1 MSQSA
6 IEQSFPI
13 QAVSEYSAKEKNIRH
28 GHISTLHIW
37 WSRKPL
43 AVSRATIYAAL
54 VSAFTEEEI
63 KQKNDFIAELS
74 KWENANNQELLNQA
88 RADILK
94 ANNGIPPKVL
104 DPFSGGGSIP
114 LEALRLGCETYAN
127 DLNPVAVLIEKATL
141 EFPQKYG
148 QLKTKNIDVMPSP
161 PQPPSP
167 VGEGLGVRVSQT
179 YNPLLEDVKKW
190 GNWVLEKARAEIG
203 KFYPN
208 EDDGRIP
215 VGYYWMRT
223 VICKNPD
230 CSVEIPLTSN
240 LWLAKKDKK
249 KVALK
254 ILPSPVGEGLGV
266 REKPSINF
274 EIVEDENIDFDPAKG
289 TVARAKVVCPCCGSS
304 LTDKDTRK
312 QFIDGIASQRMVA
325 VVLHNPKQSGKTY
338 RLATAQDLEVFNNAK
353 IYLESKRNQLWD
365 NWGIDPIPDE
375 ELKRVPITFGV
386 INVWVYG
393 MNTWGSLFNSRQ
405 QLALI
410 TFADAVKQA
419 HQLILNEGYNED
431 YAKAIATYLALVISR
446 CSDFQTKIVRWFNHV
461 ENSCNTFARQAIPMA
476 WDYFE
481 LNLFSPVSQGT
492 FNSMFRQIDRT
503 IDQISKGF
511 FLSNGVVTQSSA
523 TNLPYPDNYF
533 DAIIT
538 DPPYYDSI
546 PYSYLSDF
554 FYVWLSRTI
563 GDYYPELFAT
573 PLTPKS
579 DEAVAYSHNK
589 GGLEEG
595 KRYFEDKIGQA
606 FKEISRTLKSD
617 GIACIVFAH
626 KSTDA
631 WETIINALSKAG
643 LYLTA
648 SIPIHT
654 EMKTRLRGQESAALA
669 SSIYMVCRK
678 RNTQETAYFE
688 EIESQVKDKIKE
700 RLDLFWSQG
709 ISGSDFFI
717 SAIGPALEVF
727 GKYESVETYA
737 GDIISASTLLEFIR
751 KTVSEYALTKILKNP
766 QQLGGIDPET
776 RFYLLWRWTFGNVK
790 VIFDE
795 ARKLASACGIE
806 ITEYWDKG
814 FIKKDKEFI
823 IVLSPKDRDKK
834 FIDQENLTNLVDI
847 LHQLLLL
854 WEKNQRD
861 KITEV
866 LTLTGQLNNNAFWQV
881 AQSISE
887 VLPDGDKEKQ
897 MLQGLL
903 YGRDSYQKSVSESK
917 QLSIE
922 YPQN

>member
-1 MSQSA
+1 MNQAA

-13 QAVSEYSAKEKNIRH
+13 QEVSEYSAKEKNIRH

-54 VSAFTEEEI
+54 VSAFSDAEI
-63 KQKNDFIAELS
+63 NAKNQFIAELS
-74 KWENANNQELLNQA
+74 KWENCNNQDLLNQA
-88 RADILK
+88 RQDILN

-141 EFPQKYG
+141 QFPQKYG
-148 QLKTKNIDVMPSP
+148 QVKTRIVKENTG
-161 PQPPSP
+161 
-167 VGEGLGVRVSQT
+167 GESEQT

-190 GNWVLEKARAEIG
+190 GNWVLEKAQAEIG

-208 EDDGRIP
+208 ESDGRIP

-223 VICKNPD
+223 VICQNPN
-230 CSVEIPLTSN
+230 CGVEIPLTSN
-240 LWLAKKDKK
+240 LWLAKKDNK

-254 ILPSPVGEGLGV
+254 IVPIPPNSSNGAEQ
-266 REKPSINF
+266 KPQINF
-274 EIVEDENIDFDPAKG
+274 EIVENENIDFDPANG

-312 QFIDGIASQRMVA
+312 QFQDGIASQRMIA
-325 VVLHNPKQSGKTY
+325 VVLHNPNSSGKTY
-338 RLATAQDLEVFNNAK
+338 RLANDQDLETFNQAK
-353 IYLESKRNQLWD
+353 SYLEIKRNELWD
-365 NWGIDPIPDE
+365 KWGIDPVPDE
-375 ELKRVPITFGV
+375 PLNRVPITFGV

-393 MNTWGSLFNSRQ
+393 MNTWGSLFNFRQ

-419 HQLILNEGYNED
+419 HQLILNEGYDED
-431 YAKAIATYLALVISR
+431 YAKAIVTYLALGVDRLADYNSMLA
-446 CSDFQTKIVRWFNHV
+446 RWVCNGEFV
-461 ENSCNTFARQAIPMA
+461 GNTFTRQALPMI

-481 LNLFSPVSQGT
+481 LNPASEATGD
-492 FNSMFRQIDRT
+492 FNSALNWITRVIENNS
-503 IDQISKGF
+503 IS
-511 FLSNGVVTQSSA
+511 SINYATTTQSSA

-554 FYVWLSRTI
+554 FYVCLSRTI
-563 GDYYPELFAT
+563 GEYYPELFAT

-579 DEAVAYSHNK
+579 DEAVAYSHDN
-589 GGLEEG
+589 GGLEAG

-606 FKEISRTLKSD
+606 FKEISRTLKDS
-617 GIACIVFAH
+617 GIAIIVFAH

-648 SIPIHT
+648 SIPIHS
-654 EMKTRLRGQESAALA
+654 EMKARMRAKESAALA

-678 RNTQETAYFE
+678 RNSKETAYFE
-688 EIESQVKDKIKE
+688 EIESQVQDKIKE
-700 RLDLFWSQG
+700 RLDHFWQQG

-727 GKYESVETYA
+727 GKYETVETYA
-737 GDIISASTLLEFIR
+737 GETIEAATLLEFIR
-751 KTVSEYALTKILKNP
+751 KTVSEYALNQILQPSTTKLPSPVGESAEVKVN
-766 QQLGGIDPET
+766 LTGIDTET
-776 RFYLLWRWTFGNVK
+776 RFYLLWRWTFGNIK

-823 IVLSPKDRDKK
+823 TVLSAKERDKK
-834 FIDQENLTNLVDI
+834 FIEQEKLTNMIDI

-854 WEKNQRD
+854 WEKNERQ
-861 KITEV
+861 KITE
-866 LTLTGQLNNNAFWQV
+866 LLEKTGQLNNNAFWQV

-887 VLPDGDKEKQ
+887 VLPEGDKEKQ

-903 YGRDSYQKSVSESK
+903 YGRDSYQKGGNK
-917 QLSIE
+917 AAQLE
-922 YPQN
+922 LL

>member
-1 MSQSA
+1 MNQAA

-13 QAVSEYSAKEKNIRH
+13 QEVSEYSAKEKNIRH

-37 WSRKPL
+37 WARRPL
-43 AVSRATIYAAL
+43 AASRATIYAAL
-54 VSAFTEEEI
+54 VPAFTESQI
-63 KQKNDFIAELS
+63 KQKNQFIAELS

-148 QLKTKNIDVMPSP
+148 QLKTRIIELADAKNKEVQNPTLE
-161 PQPPSP
+161 Q
-167 VGEGLGVRVSQT
+167 E
-179 YNPLLEDVKKW
+179 YNPLLEDVRKW
-190 GNWVLEKARAEIG
+190 GNWVLETAKEEIG
-203 KFYPN
+203 KFYPH
-208 EDDGRIP
+208 EPDGRIP
-215 VGYYWMRT
+215 VGYIWART
-223 VICKNPD
+223 VTCQNPN
-230 CSVEIPLTSN
+230 CGVEIPLMRQT
-240 LWLAKKDKK
+240 WLAKKDNK

-254 ILPSPVGEGLGV
+254 IIPI
-266 REKPSINF
+266 INESGNNQIDF
-274 EIVEDENIDFDPAKG
+274 EIVENDGIDFDPATG
-289 TVARAKVVCPCCGSS
+289 TVSRAKVVCPCCGSS

-338 RLATAQDLEVFNNAK
+338 RLATAEDMEIFNHAQFCL
-353 IYLESKRNQLWD
+353 YSKRNELWD
-365 NWGIDPIPDE
+365 KWGIDPIPNE
-375 ELKRVPITFGV
+375 ELPLMSGVFNVPL
-386 INVWVYG
+386 YG

-419 HQLILNEGYNED
+419 HQLILKEGYNED
-431 YAKAIATYLALVISR
+431 YAKAIATYLALAFDRTLMFTSNLTR
-446 CSDFQTKIVRWFNHV
+446 WKSDAECPVDIFG
-461 ENSCNTFARQAIPMA
+461 RQALPMT
-476 WDYFE
+476 WDYAENNPIYPHSGAF
-481 LNLFSPVSQGT
+481 
-492 FNSMFRQIDRT
+492 
-503 IDQISKGF
+503 IDQVERILYSLNKTF
-511 FLSNGVVTQSSA
+511 MDKNYTTTVTQSSA

-538 DPPYYDSI
+538 DPPYYNSI
-546 PYSYLSDF
+546 TYADLSDF

-563 GDYYPELFAT
+563 GEYYPELFAT

-579 DEAVAYSHNK
+579 DEITEMKGWDSKRYSHK
-589 GGLEEG
+589 D
-595 KRYFEDKIGQA
+595 KQFFEDKIGQA
-606 FKEISRTLKSD
+606 FQEISRTLKLS
-617 GIACIVFAH
+617 GIAIIVFAH

-631 WETIINALSKAG
+631 WEAIINALSKAN

-648 SIPIHT
+648 SIPIHS
-654 EMKTRLRGQESAALA
+654 EMKARMRGQESAALA

-678 RNTQETAYFE
+678 RTSEETAYFE
-688 EIESQVKDKIKE
+688 EIESEVQEKIKE
-700 RLDLFWSQG
+700 RLDHFWSQG

-727 GKYESVETYA
+727 GKYQTVETYA
-737 GDIISASTLLEFIR
+737 GDTIEAATLLEFIR

-766 QQLGGIDPET
+766 QELGGIDPQT
-776 RFYLLWRWTFGNVK
+776 RFYLLWRWTFGNSK

-795 ARKLASACGIE
+795 GRKLASACGIE
-806 ITEYWDKG
+806 ITEYWNKG

-823 IVLSPKDRDKK
+823 TVLSPKDRDKK
-834 FIDQENLTNLVDI
+834 FIDQEKLENMVDI
-847 LHQLLLL
+847 LHQMLLL
-854 WEKNQRD
+854 WEKNNRE
-861 KITEV
+861 KITEL
-866 LTLTGQLNNNAFWQV
+866 LTSTGKLNNNAFWQV

-903 YGRDSYQKSVSESK
+903 YGRESYQKAGSESK
-917 QLSIE
+917 QLGLF
-922 YPQN
+922 

>member
-1 MSQSA
+1 MNQAA

-13 QAVSEYSAKEKNIRH
+13 QEVSEYSAKEKNIRH

-43 AVSRATIYAAL
+43 AASRATIYAAL
-54 VSAFTEEEI
+54 VPAFTASEMN
-63 KQKNDFIAELS
+63 QKNQFIAELS

-88 RADILK
+88 RADILQ
-94 ANNGIPPKVL
+94 AHGGIPPKVL

-114 LEALRLGCETYAN
+114 LEALRLGCETFAN

-148 QLKTKNIDVMPSP
+148 QLKTRIFKETTG
-161 PQPPSP
+161 
-167 VGEGLGVRVSQT
+167 GETPQT

-190 GNWVLEKARAEIG
+190 GNWVLETAKKEIG
-203 KFYPN
+203 TFYPH
-208 EDDGRIP
+208 ETDGRIP

-223 VICKNPD
+223 VTCQNPD
-230 CSVEIPLTSN
+230 CRVEIPLTSN
-240 LWLAKKDKK
+240 LWLAKKDNK

-254 ILPSPVGEGLGV
+254 IIPIIHESGNNQ
-266 REKPSINF
+266 IDF
-274 EIVEDENIDFDPAKG
+274 AIVENDNIDFDPATG
-289 TVARAKVVCPCCGSS
+289 TVARAKVICPCCGSS

-338 RLATAQDLEVFNNAK
+338 RLATAEDMEIFNHAQS
-353 IYLESKRNQLWD
+353 YLESKRNELWD
-365 NWGIDPIPDE
+365 KWGIDPVPDE
-375 ELKRVPITFGV
+375 PTPLGKGSGAERAFSVR
-386 INVWVYG
+386 NYG
-393 MNTWGSLFNSRQ
+393 MNTWVSLFNSRQ

-419 HQLILNEGYNED
+419 HQLILQEGYDED
-431 YAKAIATYLALVISR
+431 YAKAIATYLALGVDRLVDYNSIL
-446 CSDFQTKIVRWFNHV
+446 TRWVCNGEFV
-461 ENSCNTFARQAIPMA
+461 GNTFTRQALPMI
-476 WDYFE
+476 WDYLE
-481 LNLFSPVSQGT
+481 LNPASEATGD
-492 FNSMFRQIDRT
+492 FNSALNWINRVIENNS
-503 IDQISKGF
+503 ISSINF
-511 FLSNGVVTQSSA
+511 ATTTQSSA

-563 GDYYPELFAT
+563 GEYYPELFAT

-579 DEAVAYSHNK
+579 DEAVAYSHN
-589 GGLEEG
+589 GGAEAG
-595 KRYFEDKIGQA
+595 KQYFEEKIGQS
-606 FKEISRTLKSD
+606 FQEISRTLKPS
-617 GIACIVFAH
+617 GIAVIVFAH

-631 WETIINALSKAG
+631 WETIINALSKAN

-648 SIPIHT
+648 SIPIHS
-654 EMKTRLRGQESAALA
+654 EMKNRLRGQESAALA

-678 RNTQETAYFE
+678 RTSAETAYFE
-688 EIESQVKDKIKE
+688 EIETEIQEKIQE
-700 RLDLFWSQG
+700 RLEHFWSQG

-717 SAIGPALEVF
+717 SAIGPALEIV
-727 GKYESVETYA
+727 GKYATVETYA
-737 GDIISASTLLEFIR
+737 GETIAAATLLEFIR

-766 QQLGGIDPET
+766 QELGGIDPQT
-776 RFYLLWRWTFGNVK
+776 RFYLLWRWTFGNSK

-795 ARKLASACGIE
+795 GRKLASACGIE
-806 ITEYWDKG
+806 ITEYWNKG

-823 IVLSPKDRDKK
+823 TVLSPKDRDKK
-834 FIDQENLTNLVDI
+834 FIDQEKLENMIDI
-847 LHQLLLL
+847 LHQMLLL
-854 WEKNQRD
+854 WEKNNRE
-861 KITEV
+861 KITEL
-866 LTLTGQLNNNAFWQV
+866 LTNTGQLNNNAFWQV

-903 YGRDSYQKSVSESK
+903 YGRESYQKGGNEGK
-917 QLSIE
+917 QLGLF
-922 YPQN
+922 

>member
-1 MSQSA
+1 MPQAA

-13 QAVSEYSAKEKNIRH
+13 QAVSVYSAKEKNINH

-54 VSAFTEEEI
+54 VPAFSKKEI
-63 KQKNDFIAELS
+63 EKKNKFIAELCQ
-74 KWENANNQELLNQA
+74 WENANNQDLLNEA

-148 QLKTKNIDVMPSP
+148 QIQTKIVKE
-161 PQPPSP
+161 QTGQE
-167 VGEGLGVRVSQT
+167 VEQT

-190 GNWVLEKARAEIG
+190 GNWVLEKAKEEIG
-203 KFYPN
+203 KFYPH
-208 EDDGRIP
+208 EADGKIP
-215 VGYYWMRT
+215 IGYYWMRT
-223 VICKNPD
+223 VTCKNPD
-230 CSVEIPLTSN
+230 CAVEIPLTSN
-240 LWLAKKDKK
+240 LWLVKKDKK
-249 KVALK
+249 KIALK
-254 ILPSPVGEGLGV
+254 IIALPSKS
-266 REKPSINF
+266 RKKASINF
-274 EIVEDENIDFDPAKG
+274 AIVENEQIDFDPSIG

-304 LTDKDTRK
+304 LTDNDTRK
-312 QFIDGIASQRMVA
+312 QFQDGIADQRMVA
-325 VVLHNPKQSGKTY
+325 VVLRTPKELGEKKSGKTY
-338 RLATAQDLEVFNNAK
+338 RLATDQDLKIFNDAK
-353 IYLESKRNQLWD
+353 NYLETKRNELWD
-365 NWGIDPIPDE
+365 KWLIDPIPDE
-375 ELKRVPITFGV
+375 ELPPTGTLGFRVQL
-386 INVWVYG
+386 YG

-410 TFADAVKQA
+410 TFANAVKQA
-419 HQLILNEGYNED
+419 HQLILTEGYEED
-431 YAKAIATYLALVISR
+431 YARAIATYLALMIDMQSAF
-446 CSDFQTKIVRWFNHV
+446 CNKLARW
-461 ENSCNTFARQAIPMA
+461 ENTSEAIKQLYSRQALPMM
-476 WDYFE
+476 WDYVE
-481 LNLFSPVSQGT
+481 LNPFSGSSGSLKTGIEYYLKVITHCTKFGNNVAVT
-492 FNSMFRQIDRT
+492 
-503 IDQISKGF
+503 
-511 FLSNGVVTQSSA
+511 TQSSA

-563 GDYYPELFAT
+563 GEYYPELFAT

-579 DEAVAYSHNK
+579 EEAVAYTHNN
-589 GGLEEG
+589 GGAEEG
-595 KRYFEDKIGQA
+595 KRYFEEKISQA
-606 FKEISRTLKSD
+606 FQEISRTLKVN
-617 GIACIVFAH
+617 GIAVIVFAH

-631 WETIINALSKAG
+631 WETIINALSQAG

-654 EMKTRLRGQESAALA
+654 EMKGRLRGQDSAALA

-678 RNTQETAYFE
+678 RNTEETAYFE
-688 EIESQVKDKIKE
+688 EIENQVKDKIKE
-700 RLDLFWSQG
+700 RLDFFWSEG

-717 SAIGPALEVF
+717 SAIGPALEIF
-727 GKYESVETYA
+727 GKYQSVENYA
-737 GDIISASTLLEFIR
+737 GETIKASDLLEFIR

-766 QQLGGIDPET
+766 KELGGIDQET
-776 RFYLLWRWTFGNVK
+776 RFYLLWRWTFGNNK
-790 VIFDE
+790 IIFDE

-806 ITEYWDKG
+806 ITEYWDRG
-814 FIKKDKEFI
+814 FIKKEKEFI
-823 IVLSPKDRDKK
+823 SVLSAKDRNKN
-834 FIDQENLTNLVDI
+834 FIDQEDLSNMVDI
-847 LHQLLLL
+847 LHQSLLL
-854 WEKNQRD
+854 WEANKRD
-861 KITEV
+861 KITAL
-866 LTLTGQLNNNAFWQV
+866 LTQTGQLNHNTFWQV

-903 YGRDSYQKSVSESK
+903 YGRNTYKKPDSQQRTDAE
-917 QLSIE
+917 QLKLF
-922 YPQN
+922 N

>member
-1 MSQSA
+1 MNQAA

-13 QAVSEYSAKEKNIRH
+13 QEVSEYSAKEKNIRH

-43 AVSRATIYAAL
+43 AASRATIYAAL
-54 VSAFTEEEI
+54 VPAFTASEMN
-63 KQKNDFIAELS
+63 QKNQFIAELS

-88 RADILK
+88 RADILQ
-94 ANNGIPPKVL
+94 AHGGIPPKVL

-114 LEALRLGCETYAN
+114 LEALRLGCETFAN

-148 QLKTKNIDVMPSP
+148 QLKTRIFKETTG
-161 PQPPSP
+161 
-167 VGEGLGVRVSQT
+167 GETPQT

-190 GNWVLEKARAEIG
+190 GNWVLETAKKEIG
-203 KFYPN
+203 KFYPH
-208 EDDGRIP
+208 ETDGRIP

-223 VICKNPD
+223 VTCQNPD
-230 CSVEIPLTSN
+230 CRVEIPLTSN
-240 LWLAKKDKK
+240 LWLAKKDNK

-254 ILPSPVGEGLGV
+254 IIPIIHESGNNQ
-266 REKPSINF
+266 IDF
-274 EIVEDENIDFDPAKG
+274 AIVENDNIDFDPATG
-289 TVARAKVVCPCCGSS
+289 TVARAKVICPCCGSS

-325 VVLHNPKQSGKTY
+325 VVLHNPKSSGKTY
-338 RLATAQDLEVFNNAK
+338 RLATAEDMEIFNHAQS
-353 IYLESKRNQLWD
+353 YLESKRNELWD
-365 NWGIDPIPDE
+365 KWGIDPVPDE
-375 ELKRVPITFGV
+375 PLTRVPITFGV

-419 HQLILNEGYNED
+419 HQLILQEGYDED
-431 YAKAIATYLALVISR
+431 YAKAIATYLALGVDRLVDYNSIL
-446 CSDFQTKIVRWFNHV
+446 TRWVCNGEFV
-461 ENSCNTFARQAIPMA
+461 GNTFTRQALPMI
-476 WDYFE
+476 WDYLE
-481 LNLFSPVSQGT
+481 LNPASEATGD
-492 FNSMFRQIDRT
+492 FNSALNWINRVIENNS
-503 IDQISKGF
+503 ISSINF
-511 FLSNGVVTQSSA
+511 ATTTQSSA

-563 GDYYPELFAT
+563 GEYYPELFAT

-579 DEAVAYSHNK
+579 DEAVAYSHN
-589 GGLEEG
+589 GGAEAGKQFFEE
-595 KRYFEDKIGQA
+595 KIGQA
-606 FKEISRTLKSD
+606 FQEISRTLKPL
-617 GIACIVFAH
+617 GIAVIVFAH

-631 WETIINALSKAG
+631 WETIINALSKAN

-648 SIPIHT
+648 SIPIHS
-654 EMKTRLRGQESAALA
+654 EMQARMRAKESAALA

-678 RNTQETAYFE
+678 RTSAETAYFE
-688 EIESQVKDKIKE
+688 EIETEIQEKIQE
-700 RLDLFWSQG
+700 RLEHFWSQG

-717 SAIGPALEVF
+717 SAIGPALEIV
-727 GKYESVETYA
+727 GKYATVETYA
-737 GDIISASTLLEFIR
+737 GETIAAATLLEFIR

-766 QQLGGIDPET
+766 QELGGIDPQT
-776 RFYLLWRWTFGNVK
+776 RFYLLWRWTFGNSK

-795 ARKLASACGIE
+795 GRKLASACGIE
-806 ITEYWDKG
+806 ITEYWNKG

-823 IVLSPKDRDKK
+823 TVLSPKDRDKK
-834 FIDQENLTNLVDI
+834 FIDQEKLENMIDI
-847 LHQLLLL
+847 LHQMLLL
-854 WEKNQRD
+854 WEKNNRE
-861 KITEV
+861 KITEL
-866 LTLTGQLNNNAFWQV
+866 LTNTGQLNNNAFWQV

-903 YGRDSYQKSVSESK
+903 YGRESYQKGGNEGK
-917 QLSIE
+917 QLGLF
-922 YPQN
+922 

>member
-1 MSQSA
+1 MNQAA

-13 QAVSEYSAKEKNIRH
+13 QEVSEYSAKEKNIRH

-37 WSRKPL
+37 WARRPL
-43 AVSRATIYAAL
+43 AASRATIYAAL
-54 VSAFTEEEI
+54 VPAFTASEMN
-63 KQKNDFIAELS
+63 QKNQFIAELS

-88 RADILK
+88 RADILQ
-94 ANNGIPPKVL
+94 AHGGIPPKVL

-114 LEALRLGCETYAN
+114 LEALRLGCETFAN

-148 QLKTKNIDVMPSP
+148 QLKTRIFKETTG
-161 PQPPSP
+161 
-167 VGEGLGVRVSQT
+167 GETPQT

-190 GNWVLEKARAEIG
+190 GNWVLETAKEEIG
-203 KFYPN
+203 KFYPH
-208 EDDGRIP
+208 ETDGRIP
-215 VGYYWMRT
+215 VGYIWART
-223 VICKNPD
+223 VTCQNPD
-230 CSVEIPLTSN
+230 CRVEIPLMRQT
-240 LWLAKKDKK
+240 WLAKKDNK

-254 ILPSPVGEGLGV
+254 IIPIIHESGNNQ
-266 REKPSINF
+266 IDF
-274 EIVEDENIDFDPAKG
+274 AIVENDNIDFDPATG
-289 TVARAKVVCPCCGSS
+289 TVARAKVICPCCGSS

-338 RLATAQDLEVFNNAK
+338 RLATAEDMEIFNHAQS
-353 IYLESKRNQLWD
+353 YLESKRNKLWD
-365 NWGIDPIPDE
+365 KWGIDPVPDE
-375 ELKRVPITFGV
+375 PLTRVPITFGV

-419 HQLILNEGYNED
+419 HQLILKEGYDED
-431 YAKAIATYLALVISR
+431 YAKAIATYLALGVDRLVDYNSIL
-446 CSDFQTKIVRWFNHV
+446 TRWVCNGEFV
-461 ENSCNTFARQAIPMA
+461 GNTFTRQALPMI
-476 WDYFE
+476 WDYLE
-481 LNLFSPVSQGT
+481 LNPASEATGD
-492 FNSMFRQIDRT
+492 FNSALNWINRVIENNSISSINFAT
-503 IDQISKGF
+503 I
-511 FLSNGVVTQSSA
+511 TQSSA

-563 GDYYPELFAT
+563 GEYYPELFAT

-579 DEAVAYSHNK
+579 DEAVAYSHN
-589 GGLEEG
+589 GGAEAGKQFFEE
-595 KRYFEDKIGQA
+595 KIGQA
-606 FKEISRTLKSD
+606 FQEISRTLKPL
-617 GIACIVFAH
+617 GIAVIVFAH

-631 WETIINALSKAG
+631 WETIINALSKAN

-648 SIPIHT
+648 SIPIHS
-654 EMKTRLRGQESAALA
+654 EMQSRMRAKESAALA
-669 SSIYMVCRK
+669 SSIYMICRK
-678 RNTQETAYFE
+678 RTSAETAYFE
-688 EIESQVKDKIKE
+688 EIETEIQEKIQE
-700 RLDLFWSQG
+700 RLEHFWSQG

-717 SAIGPALEVF
+717 SAIGPALEIV
-727 GKYESVETYA
+727 GKYATVETYA
-737 GDIISASTLLEFIR
+737 GETIAAATLLEFIR

-766 QQLGGIDPET
+766 QELGGIDPQT
-776 RFYLLWRWTFGNVK
+776 RFYLLWRWTFGNSK

-795 ARKLASACGIE
+795 GRKLASACGIE
-806 ITEYWDKG
+806 ITEYWNKG

-823 IVLSPKDRDKK
+823 TVLSPKDRDKK
-834 FIDQENLTNLVDI
+834 FIDQEKLENMIDI
-847 LHQLLLL
+847 LHQMLLL
-854 WEKNQRD
+854 WEKNNRE
-861 KITEV
+861 KITEL
-866 LTLTGQLNNNAFWQV
+866 LTNTGQLNNNAFWQV

-903 YGRDSYQKSVSESK
+903 YGRESYQKGGNEGK
-917 QLSIE
+917 QLGLF
-922 YPQN
+922 

>member
-1 MSQSA
+1 MNQAA

-13 QAVSEYSAKEKNIRH
+13 QEVSEYSAKEKNIRH

-37 WSRKPL
+37 WARRPL
-43 AVSRATIYAAL
+43 AASRATIYAAL
-54 VSAFTEEEI
+54 VPAFTASEMN
-63 KQKNDFIAELS
+63 QKNQFIAELS

-88 RADILK
+88 RADILQ
-94 ANNGIPPKVL
+94 AHGGIPPKVL

-114 LEALRLGCETYAN
+114 LEALRLGCETFAN

-148 QLKTKNIDVMPSP
+148 QLKTRIFKETTG
-161 PQPPSP
+161 
-167 VGEGLGVRVSQT
+167 GETPQT

-190 GNWVLEKARAEIG
+190 GNWVLETAKKEIG
-203 KFYPN
+203 TFYPH
-208 EDDGRIP
+208 ETDGRIP
-215 VGYYWMRT
+215 VGYIWART
-223 VICKNPD
+223 VTCQNPD
-230 CSVEIPLTSN
+230 CRVEIPLMRQT
-240 LWLAKKDKK
+240 WLAKKDNK

-254 ILPSPVGEGLGV
+254 IIPIIHESGNNQ
-266 REKPSINF
+266 IDF
-274 EIVEDENIDFDPAKG
+274 AIVENDGIDFDPATG
-289 TVARAKVVCPCCGSS
+289 TVARAKVICPCCGSS

-338 RLATAQDLEVFNNAK
+338 RLATAEDMEIFNHAQS
-353 IYLESKRNQLWD
+353 YLESKRNELWD
-365 NWGIDPIPDE
+365 KWGIDPVPDE
-375 ELKRVPITFGV
+375 PLTRVPITFGV

-419 HQLILNEGYNED
+419 HQLILQEGYDED
-431 YAKAIATYLALVISR
+431 YAKAIATYLGFIIEKLT
-446 CSDFQTKIVRWFNHV
+446 DFNTKLCRWGNDD
-461 ENSCNTFARQAIPMA
+461 EGITGTFSRQALPMI
-476 WDYFE
+476 WDYAESNPMGLITGSFIWAIKFVTQAFN
-481 LNLFSPVSQGT
+481 NLSL
-492 FNSMFRQIDRT
+492 
-503 IDQISKGF
+503 ISSKF
-511 FLSNGVVTQSSA
+511 ATTTQSSA

-563 GDYYPELFAT
+563 GEYYPQLFAT

-579 DEAVAYSHNK
+579 DEAVAYSHN
-589 GGLEEG
+589 GGAEAG
-595 KRYFEDKIGQA
+595 KQYFEEKIGQA
-606 FKEISRTLKSD
+606 FQEISRTLKPL
-617 GIACIVFAH
+617 GIAVIVFAH

-631 WETIINALSKAG
+631 WETIINSLSKAN

-648 SIPIHT
+648 SIPIHS
-654 EMKTRLRGQESAALA
+654 EMKNRLRGQESAALA

-678 RNTQETAYFE
+678 RTSAETAYFE
-688 EIESQVKDKIKE
+688 EIETEIQEKIQE
-700 RLDLFWSQG
+700 RLEHFWSQG

-717 SAIGPALEVF
+717 SAIGPALEIV
-727 GKYESVETYA
+727 GKYATVETYA
-737 GDIISASTLLEFIR
+737 GDTIAAATLLEFIR

-766 QQLGGIDPET
+766 QELGGIDPQT
-776 RFYLLWRWTFGNVK
+776 RFYLLWRWTFGNSK

-795 ARKLASACGIE
+795 GRKLASACGIE
-806 ITEYWDKG
+806 ITEYWNKG

-823 IVLSPKDRDKK
+823 TVLSPKDRDKK
-834 FIDQENLTNLVDI
+834 FIDQEKLENMVDI
-847 LHQLLLL
+847 LHQMLLL
-854 WEKNQRD
+854 WEKNNRE
-861 KITEV
+861 KITEL
-866 LTLTGQLNNNAFWQV
+866 LTNTGQLNNNGFWQV

-903 YGRDSYQKSVSESK
+903 YGRESYQKGGSEGK
-917 QLSIE
+917 QLGLF
-922 YPQN
+922 

>member
-1 MSQSA
+1 MNQAA

-13 QAVSEYSAKEKNIRH
+13 QEVSEYSAKEKNIRH

-37 WSRKPL
+37 WARRPL
-43 AVSRATIYAAL
+43 AASRATIYAAL
-54 VSAFTEEEI
+54 VPAFTASEMN
-63 KQKNDFIAELS
+63 QKNQFIAELS

-88 RADILK
+88 RADILQ
-94 ANNGIPPKVL
+94 AHGGIPPKVL

-114 LEALRLGCETYAN
+114 LEALRLGCETFAN

-148 QLKTKNIDVMPSP
+148 QLKTRIFKETTG
-161 PQPPSP
+161 
-167 VGEGLGVRVSQT
+167 GETPQT

-190 GNWVLEKARAEIG
+190 GNWVLETAKKEIG
-203 KFYPN
+203 TFYPH
-208 EDDGRIP
+208 ETDGRIP
-215 VGYYWMRT
+215 VGYIWART
-223 VICKNPD
+223 VTCQNPD
-230 CSVEIPLTSN
+230 CRVEIPLMRQT
-240 LWLAKKDKK
+240 WLAKKDNK

-254 ILPSPVGEGLGV
+254 IIPIIHESGNNQ
-266 REKPSINF
+266 IDF
-274 EIVEDENIDFDPAKG
+274 AIVENDGIDFDPATG
-289 TVARAKVVCPCCGSS
+289 TVARAKVICPCCGSS

-338 RLATAQDLEVFNNAK
+338 RLATAEDMEIFNHAQS
-353 IYLESKRNQLWD
+353 YLESKRNELWD
-365 NWGIDPIPDE
+365 KWGIDPIPDE
-375 ELKRVPITFGV
+375 PTPLGKGSGAERAFSVR
-386 INVWVYG
+386 NYG

-419 HQLILNEGYNED
+419 HQLILQEGYDED
-431 YAKAIATYLALVISR
+431 YAKAIATYLALGLNR
-446 CSDFQTKIVRWFNHV
+446 LADY
-461 ENSCNTFARQAIPMA
+461 NSVQCLWHSSKELIAHTFGRQALAMA
-476 WDYFE
+476 WDYIEVNPFSGSTGNWIGSFE
-481 LNLFSPVSQGT
+481 YPLNVVANCSQIA
-492 FNSMFRQIDRT
+492 NIAT
-503 IDQISKGF
+503 I
-511 FLSNGVVTQSSA
+511 TQSSA

-563 GDYYPELFAT
+563 GEYYPQLFAT

-579 DEAVAYSHNK
+579 DEAVAYSHN
-589 GGLEEG
+589 GGAEAG
-595 KRYFEDKIGQA
+595 KQYFEEKIGQA
-606 FKEISRTLKSD
+606 FQEISRTLKPL
-617 GIACIVFAH
+617 GIAVIVFAH

-631 WETIINALSKAG
+631 WETIINALSKAN

-648 SIPIHT
+648 SIPIHS
-654 EMKTRLRGQESAALA
+654 EMKNRLRGQESAALA

-678 RNTQETAYFE
+678 RTSAETAYFE
-688 EIESQVKDKIKE
+688 EIETEIQEKIQE
-700 RLDLFWSQG
+700 RLEHFWSQG

-717 SAIGPALEVF
+717 SAIGPALEIV
-727 GKYESVETYA
+727 GKYATVETYA
-737 GDIISASTLLEFIR
+737 GETIAAATLLEFIR

-766 QQLGGIDPET
+766 QELGGIDPQT
-776 RFYLLWRWTFGNVK
+776 RFYLLWRWTFGNSK

-795 ARKLASACGIE
+795 GRKLASACGIE
-806 ITEYWDKG
+806 ITEYWNKG

-823 IVLSPKDRDKK
+823 TVLSPKDRDKK
-834 FIDQENLTNLVDI
+834 FIDQEKLENMVDI
-847 LHQLLLL
+847 LHQMLLL
-854 WEKNQRD
+854 WEKNNRE
-861 KITEV
+861 KITEL
-866 LTLTGQLNNNAFWQV
+866 LTNTGQLNNNGFWQV

-903 YGRDSYQKSVSESK
+903 YGRESYQKGGSENK
-917 QLSIE
+917 QLGLF
-922 YPQN
+922 

>member
-1 MSQSA
+1 MNQAA

-13 QAVSEYSAKEKNIRH
+13 QEVSEYSAKEKNIRH

-43 AVSRATIYAAL
+43 AASRATIYAAL
-54 VSAFTEEEI
+54 VPAFTASEMN
-63 KQKNDFIAELS
+63 QKNQFIAELS

-88 RADILK
+88 RADILQ
-94 ANNGIPPKVL
+94 AHGGIPPKVL

-114 LEALRLGCETYAN
+114 LEALRLGCETFAN

-148 QLKTKNIDVMPSP
+148 QLKTRIFKETTG
-161 PQPPSP
+161 
-167 VGEGLGVRVSQT
+167 GETPQT

-190 GNWVLEKARAEIG
+190 GNWVLETAKKEIG
-203 KFYPN
+203 TFYPH
-208 EDDGRIP
+208 ETDGRIP

-223 VICKNPD
+223 VTCQNPD
-230 CSVEIPLTSN
+230 CRVEIPLTSN
-240 LWLAKKDKK
+240 LWLAKKDNK

-254 ILPSPVGEGLGV
+254 IIPIIHESGNNQ
-266 REKPSINF
+266 IDF
-274 EIVEDENIDFDPAKG
+274 AIVENDNIHFDPATG
-289 TVARAKVVCPCCGSS
+289 TVARAKVICPCCGSS

-338 RLATAQDLEVFNNAK
+338 RLATAEDMEIFNHAQS
-353 IYLESKRNQLWD
+353 YLESKRNELWD
-365 NWGIDPIPDE
+365 KWGINPVPDE
-375 ELKRVPITFGV
+375 ELPLMSGVFNVPL
-386 INVWVYG
+386 YG

-419 HQLILNEGYNED
+419 HQLILQEGYDQD
-431 YAKAIATYLALVISR
+431 YAKAIATYLALGLNRTADRNSVIASWDVTR
-446 CSDFQTKIVRWFNHV
+446 ESTR
-461 ENSCNTFARQAIPMA
+461 NTFARQALPMT
-476 WDYFE
+476 WDYAE
-481 LNLFSPVSQGT
+481 TNVLGDSTGN
-492 FNSMFRQIDRT
+492 
-503 IDQISKGF
+503 
-511 FLSNGVVTQSSA
+511 FLSSTEWICLVAKHCLEFMVNNVATTTQSSA

-546 PYSYLSDF
+546 AYSYLSDF

-563 GDYYPELFAT
+563 GEYYPELFAT

-579 DEAVAYSHNK
+579 DEAVAYSHN
-589 GGLEEG
+589 GGAEAG
-595 KRYFEDKIGQA
+595 KEYFEEKIGQS
-606 FKEISRTLKSD
+606 FQEISRTLKLS
-617 GIACIVFAH
+617 GIAVIVFAH

-631 WETIINALSKAG
+631 WETIINALSKAN
-643 LYLTA
+643 LYLTS
-648 SIPIHT
+648 SIPLHT
-654 EMKTRLRGQESAALA
+654 EMKNRLRGKESAALA

-678 RNTQETAYFE
+678 RTSAETAYFE
-688 EIESQVKDKIKE
+688 EIETEIQEKIQE
-700 RLDLFWSQG
+700 RLEHFWSQG

-717 SAIGPALEVF
+717 SAIGPALEIV
-727 GKYESVETYA
+727 GKYATVETYA
-737 GDIISASTLLEFIR
+737 GETIAAATLLEFIR

-766 QQLGGIDPET
+766 QELGGIDPQT
-776 RFYLLWRWTFGNVK
+776 RFYLLWRWTFGNSK

-795 ARKLASACGIE
+795 GRKLASACGIE
-806 ITEYWDKG
+806 ITEYWNKG

-823 IVLSPKDRDKK
+823 TVLSPKDRDKK
-834 FIDQENLTNLVDI
+834 FIDQEKLENMIDI
-847 LHQLLLL
+847 LHQMLLL
-854 WEKNQRD
+854 WEKNNRE
-861 KITEV
+861 KITEL
-866 LTLTGQLNNNAFWQV
+866 LTNTGQLNNNAFWQV

-903 YGRDSYQKSVSESK
+903 YGRESYQKGGNEGK
-917 QLSIE
+917 QLGLF
-922 YPQN
+922 

>member
-1 MSQSA
+1 MNQAA

-13 QAVSEYSAKEKNIRH
+13 QEVSEYSAKEKNIRH

-43 AVSRATIYAAL
+43 AASRATIYAAL
-54 VSAFTEEEI
+54 VPAFTASEI
-63 KQKNDFIAELS
+63 NQKNKFIAELS

-148 QLKTKNIDVMPSP
+148 QLKTRIIELADAKNKEVQNPTLE
-161 PQPPSP
+161 Q
-167 VGEGLGVRVSQT
+167 E

-190 GNWVLEKARAEIG
+190 GNWVLETAKKEIG
-203 KFYPN
+203 KFYPH
-208 EDDGRIP
+208 ETDGRIP

-223 VICKNPD
+223 VTCQNPN
-230 CSVEIPLTSN
+230 CGVEIPLTSN
-240 LWLAKKDKK
+240 LWLAKKDNK

-254 ILPSPVGEGLGV
+254 IIPI
-266 REKPSINF
+266 INESGNNQIDF
-274 EIVEDENIDFDPAKG
+274 EIVANDNIDFDPTTG
-289 TVARAKVVCPCCGSS
+289 TVARAKVICPCCGSS

-325 VVLHNPKQSGKTY
+325 VVLHNPKKSGKTY
-338 RLATAQDLEVFNNAK
+338 RLATAEDMEIFNHAQS
-353 IYLESKRNQLWD
+353 YLESKRNELWD
-365 NWGIDPIPDE
+365 KWGIDPIPDE
-375 ELKRVPITFGV
+375 PLGRVPITFGV

-419 HQLILNEGYNED
+419 HQLILQESYDED
-431 YAKAIATYLALVISR
+431 YAKAIATYLAIILDRLADKNSNLVGWDNT
-446 CSDFQTKIVRWFNHV
+446 CEKIQHV
-461 ENSCNTFARQAIPMA
+461 FARQALPML
-476 WDYFE
+476 WDYVE
-481 LNLFSPVSQGT
+481 LNSFTNVGFPNMQEWIIKIIDHCSQLK
-492 FNSMFRQIDRT
+492 N
-503 IDQISKGF
+503 ISAIT
-511 FLSNGVVTQSSA
+511 TQSSA

-538 DPPYYDSI
+538 DPPYYDSV

-554 FYVWLSRTI
+554 FYVWLSRNI
-563 GDYYPELFAT
+563 GEYYPELFAT

-579 DEAVAYSHNK
+579 DEAVAYSHDN
-589 GGLEEG
+589 GGTEAG
-595 KRYFEDKIGQA
+595 KQYFEEKIGQA
-606 FKEISRTLKSD
+606 FQEISRTLKPS
-617 GIACIVFAH
+617 GIAVIVFAH

-643 LYLTA
+643 LYLTG
-648 SIPIHT
+648 SIPIHS
-654 EMKTRLRGQESAALA
+654 EMKSRLRAMDSAALA

-678 RNTQETAYFE
+678 RTSEETAYFE
-688 EIESQVKDKIKE
+688 EIETQLQEKIKE
-700 RLDLFWSQG
+700 RLDHFWSQG

-727 GKYESVETYA
+727 GKYQTVETYA
-737 GDIISASTLLEFIR
+737 GDTIEAATLLEFIR

-766 QQLGGIDPET
+766 QELGGIDPQT
-776 RFYLLWRWTFGNVK
+776 RFYLLWRWTFGNSK

-795 ARKLASACGIE
+795 GRKLASACGIE
-806 ITEYWDKG
+806 ITEYWNKG

-823 IVLSPKDRDKK
+823 TVLSPKDRDKK
-834 FIDQENLTNLVDI
+834 FIDQEKLENMVDI
-847 LHQLLLL
+847 LHQMLLL
-854 WEKNQRD
+854 WEKNNRE
-861 KITEV
+861 KITEL
-866 LTLTGQLNNNAFWQV
+866 LTNTGQLNNNAFWQV

-903 YGRDSYQKSVSESK
+903 YGRESYQKAGSESK
-917 QLSIE
+917 QLGLF
-922 YPQN
+922 

>member
-1 MSQSA
+1 MNQAA

-13 QAVSEYSAKEKNIRH
+13 QEVSEYSAKEKNIRH

-37 WSRKPL
+37 WARRPL
-43 AVSRATIYAAL
+43 AASRATIYAAL
-54 VSAFTEEEI
+54 VPAFTASEMN
-63 KQKNDFIAELS
+63 QKNQFIAELS

-88 RADILK
+88 RADILQ
-94 ANNGIPPKVL
+94 AHGGIPPKVL

-114 LEALRLGCETYAN
+114 LEALRLGCETFAN

-148 QLKTKNIDVMPSP
+148 QLKTRIFKETTG
-161 PQPPSP
+161 
-167 VGEGLGVRVSQT
+167 GETPQT

-190 GNWVLEKARAEIG
+190 GNWVLETAKEEIG
-203 KFYPN
+203 KFYPH
-208 EDDGRIP
+208 ETDGRIP
-215 VGYYWMRT
+215 VGYIWART
-223 VICKNPD
+223 VTCQNPD
-230 CSVEIPLTSN
+230 CRVEIPLMRQT
-240 LWLAKKDKK
+240 WLAKKDNK

-254 ILPSPVGEGLGV
+254 IIPIIHESGNNQ
-266 REKPSINF
+266 IDF
-274 EIVEDENIDFDPAKG
+274 AIVENDNIDFDPATG
-289 TVARAKVVCPCCGSS
+289 TVARAKVICPCCGSS

-338 RLATAQDLEVFNNAK
+338 RLATAEDMEIFNHAQS
-353 IYLESKRNQLWD
+353 YLESKRNKLWD
-365 NWGIDPIPDE
+365 KWGIDPVPDE
-375 ELKRVPITFGV
+375 PLTRVPITFGV

-419 HQLILNEGYNED
+419 HQLILKEGYDED
-431 YAKAIATYLALVISR
+431 YAKAIATYLALGVDRLVDYNSIL
-446 CSDFQTKIVRWFNHV
+446 TRWVCNGEFV
-461 ENSCNTFARQAIPMA
+461 GNTFTRQALPMI
-476 WDYFE
+476 WDYLE
-481 LNLFSPVSQGT
+481 LNPASEATGD
-492 FNSMFRQIDRT
+492 FNSALNWINRVIENNS
-503 IDQISKGF
+503 ISSINF
-511 FLSNGVVTQSSA
+511 ATTTQSSA

-563 GDYYPELFAT
+563 GEYYPELFAT

-579 DEAVAYSHNK
+579 DEAVAYSHN
-589 GGLEEG
+589 GGAEAGKQFFEE
-595 KRYFEDKIGQA
+595 KIGQA
-606 FKEISRTLKSD
+606 FQEISRTLKPL
-617 GIACIVFAH
+617 GIAVIVFAH

-631 WETIINALSKAG
+631 WETIINALSKAN

-648 SIPIHT
+648 SIPIHS
-654 EMKTRLRGQESAALA
+654 EMQSRMRAKESAALA
-669 SSIYMVCRK
+669 SSIYMICRK
-678 RNTQETAYFE
+678 RTSAETAYFE
-688 EIESQVKDKIKE
+688 EIETEIQEKIQE
-700 RLDLFWSQG
+700 RLEHFWSQG

-717 SAIGPALEVF
+717 SAIGPALEIV
-727 GKYESVETYA
+727 GKYATVETYA
-737 GDIISASTLLEFIR
+737 GETIAAATLLEFIR

-766 QQLGGIDPET
+766 QELGGIDPQT
-776 RFYLLWRWTFGNVK
+776 RFYLLWRWTFGNSK

-795 ARKLASACGIE
+795 GRKLASACGIE
-806 ITEYWDKG
+806 ITEYWNKG

-823 IVLSPKDRDKK
+823 TVLSPKDRDKK
-834 FIDQENLTNLVDI
+834 FIDQEKLENMIDI
-847 LHQLLLL
+847 LHQMLLL
-854 WEKNQRD
+854 WEKNNRE
-861 KITEV
+861 KITEL
-866 LTLTGQLNNNAFWQV
+866 LTNTGQLNNNAFWQV

-903 YGRDSYQKSVSESK
+903 YGRESYQKGGNEGK
-917 QLSIE
+917 QLGLF
-922 YPQN
+922 